1 MDCFVKGEYDNGF
14 LSRPSVM
21 LEVRSSRNVIH
32 ERRDEKA
39 WPLPG
44 TSWNQLY
51 LGLSGLDGEPP
62 TRSTELS
69 YDCEYGRISLD
80 YLFDQD
86 TEVTGEMKLRL
97 WVEARGRP
105 GQSSVPHD
113 LTLFVAID
121 KLGANGQ
128 PIRFNESIGYIDD
141 WVTRGF
147 CRVSR
152 HALDPIHS
160 KPWLP
165 FAEAGAHDFLEAITE
180 TDAVLEGAA
189 GIAQAGGGVEAGLA
203 VGRKARVDLDLL
215 RRYRRRNEPDRDE
228 KWKRSREHASHAVF
242 SCDLGRGSK
251 GEQMILIQIR

>member
-51 LGLSGLDGEPP
+51 LGLSGLDGDPP

-165 FAEAGAHDFLEAITE
+165 VYLGTSVCLLKPGEIVPVDIALYPSSTFFSAGESMRLVIS
-180 TDAVLEGAA
+180 
-189 GIAQAGGGVEAGLA
+189 
-203 VGRKARVDLDLL
+203 
-215 RRYRRRNEPDRDE
+215 
-228 KWKRSREHASHAVF
+228 SREII
-242 SCDLGRGSK
+242 GTPPY
-251 GEQMILIQIR
+251 